1 MSCLEIKVVF
11 KMRQKCSLKLK
22 LISTLIS
29 KVKFMSCLEIKVKC
43 MRTRNAPVPIF
54 YNYCNL

>member
-1 MSCLEIKVVF
+1 MNCLEIKVVF

-22 LISTLIS
+22 LISTFIS
-29 KVKFMSCLEIKVKC
+29 EVKFMSCLEIKVKF
-43 MRTRNAPVPIF
+43 MRTRNAPEPIF

>member
-29 KVKFMSCLEIKVKC
+29 KVKFMSCLEIKVKF